1 MSQDEP
7 QPARTSLFAA
17 IGRQTRQNPVIW
29 VLFGFMILLLVPIQV
44 FTPLKPPYTEADTWA
59 QIIATLLVALAFDA
73 SLNTSW
79 LIPAR
84 NRQEAIDRKERIGAF
99 TMLLLMLIA
108 AGLLVTMYM
117 TGWRTEDEPV
127 PEFISFLPV
136 AAVGAE
142 LFLLMVSF
150 YLRASDPTREE

>member
-1 MSQDEP
+1 MSDQD
-7 QPARTSLFAA
+7 PAPRTSLFAA
-17 IGRQTRQNPVIW
+17 IRTQARQHPVIW
-29 VLFGFMILLLVPIQV
+29 VLFVFMALMLIPIQS

-73 SLNTSW
+73 RLDISW
-79 LIPAR
+79 LVAVGSR
-84 NRQEAIDRKERIGAF
+84 KQAIDRKEWIGAF
-99 TMLLLMLIA
+99 TTLLLILIS

-117 TGWRTEDEPV
+117 TGWRPEDEPV
-127 PEFISFLPV
+127 PEFLGFLPV

-150 YLRASDPTREE
+150 YLRASNPTEAD

>member
-1 MSQDEP
+1 MSEEEP
-7 QPARTSLFAA
+7 AAQPSLVAA
-17 IGRQTRQNPVIW
+17 IGTQAKQNPVIW
-29 VLFGFMILLLVPIQV
+29 VLFVFMALMLIPIQS

-73 SLNTSW
+73 RLDVSW
-79 LIPAR
+79 LISVR
-84 NRQEAIDRKERIGAF
+84 SRKEAIDRKEWIGAF
-99 TMLLLMLIA
+99 TMVLLILIS

-117 TGWRTEDEPV
+117 TGWRVEDDPV
-127 PEFISFLPV
+127 PEFLGFLPV

-150 YLRASDPTREE
+150 YLRASNPLEQD

>member
-1 MSQDEP
+1 M
-7 QPARTSLFAA
+7 ALML
-17 IGRQTRQNPVIW
+17 I
-29 VLFGFMILLLVPIQV
+29 PIQS

-73 SLNTSW
+73 RLDISW
-79 LIPAR
+79 LVAVGSR
-84 NRQEAIDRKERIGAF
+84 KQAIDRKEWIGAF
-99 TMLLLMLIA
+99 TMLLLILIS

-117 TGWRTEDEPV
+117 TGWRPEDEPV
-127 PEFISFLPV
+127 PEFLGFLPV

-150 YLRASDPTREE
+150 YLRASNPRRTTDITAAPETPGTP